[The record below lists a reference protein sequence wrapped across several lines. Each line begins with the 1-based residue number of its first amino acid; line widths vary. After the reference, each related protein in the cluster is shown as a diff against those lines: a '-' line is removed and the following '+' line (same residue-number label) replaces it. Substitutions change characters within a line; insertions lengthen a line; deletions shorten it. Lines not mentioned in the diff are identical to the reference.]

1 VRHGG
6 TPHSCGSRDAQFN
19 VLPDKS
25 GVPAETMRPDFWQHQ
40 DARFF
45 ISRFCRCATSFRF
58 GRMAFRWQW
67 LLILLALSTGGE
79 RSFAASAREDRA
91 YAAAVTAFQDGM
103 WSRAETEF
111 AQFVQKYPKSDRLAE
126 AVLMQAEAEFK
137 QGKLPPAIALLT
149 ARQAEAGNLADQYVY
164 WIGEAQFQNG
174 DFSAAAET
182 FVALTRDFPE
192 SSLRLRV
199 VVEAASSL
207 AQTNEWPQVVSLLEE
222 TNSVFQR
229 AAQMDSGNE
238 LVSRGQLLL
247 ARAKFAQNDFT
258 GATAVLG
265 SLNSQTLK
273 PELDWQRT
281 YLLYQ
286 VKLAAGDTNTALAIT
301 TNLVQI
307 ARLEKNDVLR
317 AESVALRA
325 GVLEQL
331 GQKAGAVAA
340 YQEILKLNP
349 PVERQRQAILKMAE
363 LAIALDRFSDAEDSL
378 QKFLAQFPVSAATD
392 VALLTLGELHLKD
405 YAASRFAG
413 AATNHLPEAQARF
426 DQFLG
431 AFTNPASAGLAGN
444 AYLDRGW
451 CLWLAGKIPESLDA
465 FKAAAQRLPPSEDLA
480 VARFKMGDA
489 LFAQKDFTN
498 ALNSYRRVVEEF
510 TDFPAVPQKLGD
522 RALYQMLRANLELK
536 DLAGAS
542 NTLARILKLYP
553 DSDLADSSLLLVG
566 EGLADARPPAD
577 ARALFQKFVETS
589 PNSPLRPQVEL
600 AVARTYEREQD
611 WPSAIG
617 QYENW
622 RNDFPTNALRPQA
635 DYALALAN
643 FQAGNET
650 NAFGLFTNFVAQFPT
665 HDLAPLAQYW
675 VADHYFRLGGTNYV
689 DAERNYKMLY
699 QNTNWQGSPLV
710 YQARLM
716 AGRAAMGLPSYNDAI
731 DHFISLTSDTNCPPD
746 LNAQALFAYG
756 SALMLSDSRDTN
768 NPLANF
774 QLATNMF
781 NQICQLYPTNEP
793 GALAWNE
800 IGDCDLQ
807 LGAFDAATNAYA
819 QVFNSPF
826 ANISARSRA
835 QIGFGIALEKKAAL
849 VSGASQNELLD
860 QALDNYLDVFWG
872 DNLRDGEQWDLF
884 WVKKAGLQ
892 AAPLVG
898 RLNDPDAE
906 RAFYGSLKGVL
917 PQLTDLIEKKVAA
930 LLPAKN

>member
-1 VRHGG
+1 
-6 TPHSCGSRDAQFN
+6 
-19 VLPDKS
+19 
-25 GVPAETMRPDFWQHQ
+25 
-40 DARFF
+40 
-45 ISRFCRCATSFRF
+45 
-58 GRMAFRWQW
+58 MAFRWQW
-67 LLILLALSTGGE
+67 LLILPGLWLAGE
-79 RSFAASAREDRA
+79 RSFAATTQEDRA
-91 YAAAVTAFQDGM
+91 YAAASSAFQDGM
-103 WSRAETEF
+103 WSRAETAF
-111 AQFVQKYPKSDRLAE
+111 AKFVQKYPDSGRVAE

-137 QGKLPPAIALLT
+137 QGKLPQAIALLT

-164 WIGEAQFQNG
+164 WIGEAQFQGG
-174 DFSAAAET
+174 DLPAAAET
-182 FVALTRDFPE
+182 FVSLTRDFPE
-192 SSLRLRV
+192 SSLRLRA
-199 VVEAASSL
+199 VVEAAAAL

-222 TNSVFQR
+222 TNSVFHR

-258 GATAVLG
+258 GAAAVLG

-273 PELDWQRT
+273 PELDWQRA

-286 VKLAAGDTNTALAIT
+286 VKLAAGDTNAALAVT

-307 ARLEKNDVLR
+307 ARLEKNDVLS
-317 AESVALRA
+317 AESVLLRA

-331 GQKAGAVAA
+331 GQKSDAITA
-340 YQEILKLNP
+340 YQEILKLNAP
-349 PVERQRQAILKMAE
+349 LARQRQAILKMTE

-378 QKFLAQFPVSAATD
+378 QKFLAQFPASAAAD

-405 YAASRFAG
+405 YTASRFAG
-413 AATNHLPEAQARF
+413 AATNHLQEAQARF

-431 AFTNPASAGLAGN
+431 AFTNSPLAGRV
-444 AYLDRGW
+444 YLDRGW

-465 FKAAAQRLPPSEDLA
+465 FKAAARRLPPSEDLA

-498 ALNSYRRVVEEF
+498 ALNNYRRVVEEF
-510 TDFPAVPQKLGD
+510 TNFPAVTQTLGD

-542 NTLARILKLYP
+542 SAMARILKLYP
-553 DSDLADSSLLLVG
+553 ASDLADSSILLVG
-566 EGLADARPPAD
+566 EGLADSRQPAAARVIFRKFAE
-577 ARALFQKFVETS
+577 LF
-589 PNSPLRPQVEL
+589 PNSPQRPQVEL
-600 AVARTYEREQD
+600 AIARTYEREQD

-622 RNDFPTNALRPQA
+622 RNDFPTNALRPRA
-635 DYALALAN
+635 DYALAWAN

-665 HDLAPLAQYW
+665 HDLAPLVQWW

-689 DAERNYKMLY
+689 DAERNYQMLY
-699 QNTNWQGSPLV
+699 QNTNWQGSPLI
-710 YQARLM
+710 YPASLM
-716 AGRAAMGLPSYNDAI
+716 AGHAAMGRQGYKDAI
-731 DHFISLTSDTNCPPD
+731 DHFKMLTSDTNCPPD

-756 SALMLSDSRDTN
+756 SALMLSDSTDTN

-774 QLATNMF
+774 QLATNIF
-781 NQICQLYPTNEP
+781 SQVCQLYPTNEP

-819 QVFNSPF
+819 QVFNTNAP

-835 QIGFGIALEKKAAL
+835 QIGFGVALEKKAAL
-849 VSGASQNELLD
+849 ATGTNQTALL
-860 QALDNYLDVFWG
+860 QLALDNHLDVLYKN
-872 DNLRDGEQWDLF
+872 NLRDGEQQDAF
-884 WVKKAGLQ
+884 WTKKAGLQ
-892 AAPLVG
+892 AAPLVEVLG
-898 RLNDPDAE
+898 VSDPNK
-906 RAFYGSLKGVL
+906 FYGRMEELL
-917 PQLTDLIEKKVAA
+917 PQLKDWFEKKKVAA
-930 LLPAKN
+930 QEHLPPGKN

>member
-1 VRHGG
+1 
-6 TPHSCGSRDAQFN
+6 
-19 VLPDKS
+19 
-25 GVPAETMRPDFWQHQ
+25 
-40 DARFF
+40 
-45 ISRFCRCATSFRF
+45 
-58 GRMAFRWQW
+58 MAFRWQW

-111 AQFVQKYPKSDRLAE
+111 AQFVQKYPDSGRRSE

-137 QGKLPPAIALLT
+137 QGKLPQAIARLT

-182 FVALTRDFPE
+182 FVSLTRDFPE
-192 SSLRLRV
+192 SSVRLRA
-199 VVEAASSL
+199 VVEASSSL

-258 GATAVLG
+258 GAAAVLG
-265 SLNSQTLK
+265 SLNSPTLK
-273 PELDWQRT
+273 PELDWQRA
-281 YLLYQ
+281 YLLHQ
-286 VKLAAGDTNTALAIT
+286 VKLAAGDTNAALAAT

-317 AESVALRA
+317 AESLALRA
-325 GVLEQL
+325 RVLEQL

-340 YQEILKLNP
+340 YQEILALNP

-378 QKFLAQFPVSAATD
+378 QKFRAQFPASAAAD

-405 YAASRFAG
+405 YTAQMATTNHLAE
-413 AATNHLPEAQARF
+413 ATNHLREAQARF

-431 AFTNPASAGLAGN
+431 AFKNSPLAGK

-451 CLWLAGKIPESLDA
+451 CNWLAAKNSESVGDI
-465 FKAAAQRLPPSEDLA
+465 KAAAQKYAESLDDFSAAAQSADLPPSEDLA

-489 LFAQKDFTN
+489 MFALTNYAGALENYRAVLDDFTN
-498 ALNSYRRVVEEF
+498 
-510 TDFPAVPQKLGD
+510 FPAVARALGD

-542 NTLARILKLYP
+542 SAMARILKLYP
-553 DSDLADSSLLLVG
+553 ASDLADSGLLLVG
-566 EGLADARPPAD
+566 EGLADARPPAA

-622 RNDFPTNALRPQA
+622 RNDFPTDALRPQA
-635 DYALALAN
+635 DYALAQAN

-835 QIGFGIALEKKAAL
+835 QIGFGIALEKKAVL

>member
-1 VRHGG
+1 
-6 TPHSCGSRDAQFN
+6 
-19 VLPDKS
+19 
-25 GVPAETMRPDFWQHQ
+25 
-40 DARFF
+40 
-45 ISRFCRCATSFRF
+45 
-58 GRMAFRWQW
+58 MAFRWQW

-79 RSFAASAREDRA
+79 RSFAATTREDRA

-111 AQFVQKYPKSDRLAE
+111 AQFVQKYPDSGRRSE

-137 QGKLPPAIALLT
+137 QGKLPQAIALLT

-182 FVALTRDFPE
+182 FVSLTRDFPE

-258 GATAVLG
+258 GAAAVLG
-265 SLNSQTLK
+265 SLNSPTLK
-273 PELDWQRT
+273 PELDWQRA
-281 YLLYQ
+281 YLLHQ
-286 VKLAAGDTNTALAIT
+286 VKLAAGDTNAALAAT

-317 AESVALRA
+317 AESLALRA
-325 GVLEQL
+325 RVLEQL

-340 YQEILKLNP
+340 YQEILALNP

-378 QKFLAQFPVSAATD
+378 QKFRAQFPASAAAD

-405 YAASRFAG
+405 YTAQMATTNHLAE
-413 AATNHLPEAQARF
+413 ATNHLREAQARF

-431 AFTNPASAGLAGN
+431 AFKNSPLAGK

-451 CLWLAGKIPESLDA
+451 CNWLAAKNSESVGDI
-465 FKAAAQRLPPSEDLA
+465 KAAAQKYAESLDDFSAAAQSADLPPSEDLA

-489 LFAQKDFTN
+489 MFALTNYAGALENYRAVLDDFTN
-498 ALNSYRRVVEEF
+498 
-510 TDFPAVPQKLGD
+510 FPAVARALGD

-542 NTLARILKLYP
+542 SAMARILKLYP
-553 DSDLADSSLLLVG
+553 ASDLADSGLLLVG
-566 EGLADARPPAD
+566 EGLADARPPAA

-622 RNDFPTNALRPQA
+622 RNDFPTDALRPQA
-635 DYALALAN
+635 DYALAQAN

-835 QIGFGIALEKKAAL
+835 QIGFGIALEKKAVL

>member
-1 VRHGG
+1 
-6 TPHSCGSRDAQFN
+6 
-19 VLPDKS
+19 
-25 GVPAETMRPDFWQHQ
+25 
-40 DARFF
+40 
-45 ISRFCRCATSFRF
+45 
-58 GRMAFRWQW
+58 MAFRWQW

-111 AQFVQKYPKSDRLAE
+111 AQFVQKHPKSDRRAE

-137 QGKLPPAIALLT
+137 QGKLPQAIALLT
-149 ARQAEAGNLADQYVY
+149 ARQAGAGNLADQYVY

-182 FVALTRDFPE
+182 FVSLTRDFPE

-199 VVEAASSL
+199 VVEAAASL

-222 TNSVFQR
+222 TNSVFLR
-229 AAQMDSGNE
+229 AAQMDPANE

-247 ARAKFAQNDFT
+247 AQAKFAQKDFA
-258 GATAVLG
+258 GAAAVLE

-273 PELDWQRT
+273 PQLDWQRA
-281 YLLYQ
+281 YLLHQ
-286 VKLAAGDTNTALAIT
+286 VKLAAGDTNAALAAT

-307 ARLEKNDVLR
+307 ARSEKDDVLQ
-317 AESVALRA
+317 AEGVALRA
-325 GVLEQL
+325 RVLEQL
-331 GQKAGAVAA
+331 GQKSGAIAA
-340 YQEILKLNP
+340 YEEILKLNAP
-349 PVERQRQAILKMAE
+349 LERQRQAILKMTE

-378 QKFLAQFPVSAATD
+378 RKFLAQFPASAAAD

-405 YAASRFAG
+405 YLAQL
-413 AATNHLPEAQARF
+413 AATNHLAEATNLLPEAQARF
-426 DQFLG
+426 GQFLG
-431 AFTNPASAGLAGN
+431 AFTNSPLAGK

-451 CLWLAGKIPESLDA
+451 CEWLAGNTTNSLADFETA
-465 FKAAAQRLPPSEDLA
+465 VKLLKLLPPSEDLA

-489 LFAQKDFTN
+489 QFAQNDFTN
-498 ALNSYRRVVEEF
+498 ALKNYRAVVEDF
-510 TDFPAVPQKLGD
+510 AGFPAVTQTLGD

-536 DLAGAS
+536 NVAGAS
-542 NTLARILKLYP
+542 NAMARILKLYP
-553 DSDLADSSLLLVG
+553 ASDLADSSLLLVG
-566 EGLADARPPAD
+566 EGLADARPPAA

-622 RNDFPTNALRPQA
+622 WTDFPTNALRPQA
-635 DYALALAN
+635 DYALARAN

-665 HDLAPLAQYW
+665 NELAPLAQYW

-699 QNTNWQGSPLV
+699 QNTNWQGSPLI

-716 AGRAAMGLPSYNDAI
+716 AGRAAMGLPSYKDAI
-731 DHFISLTSDTNCPPD
+731 DHFTSLTSDTNCPPD

-756 SALMLSDSRDTN
+756 GALMLSDSPDTN

-774 QLATNMF
+774 QLATNVF

-793 GALAWNE
+793 GVLAWNE

-835 QIGFGIALEKKAAL
+835 QIGFGSALEKKAAL
-849 VSGASQNELLD
+849 ATGTNQTALL
-860 QALDNYLDVFWG
+860 QLALDNYLDVFDTG
-872 DNLRDGEQWDLF
+872 VGENLRTGEVADPF

-892 AAPLVG
+892 ALPLAEALGVA
-898 RLNDPDAE
+898 DPEKFFDHLE
-906 RAFYGSLKGVL
+906 WLF
-917 PQLTDLIEKKVAA
+917 PQLKDSLEKKRAA
-930 LLPAKN
+930 LPPGKN

>member
-1 VRHGG
+1 
-6 TPHSCGSRDAQFN
+6 
-19 VLPDKS
+19 
-25 GVPAETMRPDFWQHQ
+25 
-40 DARFF
+40 
-45 ISRFCRCATSFRF
+45 
-58 GRMAFRWQW
+58 
-67 LLILLALSTGGE
+67 
-79 RSFAASAREDRA
+79 
-91 YAAAVTAFQDGM
+91 
-103 WSRAETEF
+103 
-111 AQFVQKYPKSDRLAE
+111 
-126 AVLMQAEAEFK
+126 
-137 QGKLPPAIALLT
+137 
-149 ARQAEAGNLADQYVY
+149 
-164 WIGEAQFQNG
+164 
-174 DFSAAAET
+174 
-182 FVALTRDFPE
+182 
-192 SSLRLRV
+192 
-199 VVEAASSL
+199 
-207 AQTNEWPQVVSLLEE
+207 
-222 TNSVFQR
+222 
-229 AAQMDSGNE
+229 
-238 LVSRGQLLL
+238 
-247 ARAKFAQNDFT
+247 
-258 GATAVLG
+258 
-265 SLNSQTLK
+265 
-273 PELDWQRT
+273 
-281 YLLYQ
+281 
-286 VKLAAGDTNTALAIT
+286 
-301 TNLVQI
+301 
-307 ARLEKNDVLR
+307 
-317 AESVALRA
+317 
-325 GVLEQL
+325 
-331 GQKAGAVAA
+331 
-340 YQEILKLNP
+340 
-349 PVERQRQAILKMAE
+349 
-363 LAIALDRFSDAEDSL
+363 
-378 QKFLAQFPVSAATD
+378 
-392 VALLTLGELHLKD
+392 
-405 YAASRFAG
+405 
-413 AATNHLPEAQARF
+413 
-426 DQFLG
+426 
-431 AFTNPASAGLAGN
+431 
-444 AYLDRGW
+444 
-451 CLWLAGKIPESLDA
+451 
-465 FKAAAQRLPPSEDLA
+465 
-480 VARFKMGDA
+480 
-489 LFAQKDFTN
+489 
-498 ALNSYRRVVEEF
+498 
-510 TDFPAVPQKLGD
+510 
-522 RALYQMLRANLELK
+522 MLRADLESTNVN
-536 DLAGAS
+536 GAS
-542 NTLARILKLYP
+542 SAMARILKLYP
-553 DSDLADSSLLLVG
+553 ASDLADRSLLLGG
-566 EGLADARPPAD
+566 EGLADARQPAA

>member
-1 VRHGG
+1 
-6 TPHSCGSRDAQFN
+6 
-19 VLPDKS
+19 
-25 GVPAETMRPDFWQHQ
+25 
-40 DARFF
+40 
-45 ISRFCRCATSFRF
+45 
-58 GRMAFRWQW
+58 MAFRWQW

-111 AQFVQKYPKSDRLAE
+111 AQFVQKYPKSGRMAE

-137 QGKLPPAIALLT
+137 QGKLPQAIARLT

-182 FVALTRDFPE
+182 FVSLTRDFPE
-192 SSLRLRV
+192 SSVRLRA
-199 VVEAASSL
+199 VVEASSSL

-258 GATAVLG
+258 GAAAVLG
-265 SLNSQTLK
+265 SLNSPTLK
-273 PELDWQRT
+273 PELDWQRA
-281 YLLYQ
+281 YLLHQ
-286 VKLAAGDTNTALAIT
+286 VKLAAGDTNAALAAT

-317 AESVALRA
+317 AESLALRA
-325 GVLEQL
+325 RVLEQL

-340 YQEILKLNP
+340 YQEILALNP

-378 QKFLAQFPVSAATD
+378 QKFRAQFPASAAAD

-405 YAASRFAG
+405 YTAQVATTNHLAE
-413 AATNHLPEAQARF
+413 ATNHLREAQARF

-431 AFTNPASAGLAGN
+431 AFKNSPLAGN

-451 CLWLAGKIPESLDA
+451 CNWLAAKNSESVGDI
-465 FKAAAQRLPPSEDLA
+465 KAAAQKYAESLDDFSAAAQSADLPPSEDLA

-489 LFAQKDFTN
+489 MFALTNYAGALENYRAVLDDFTN
-498 ALNSYRRVVEEF
+498 
-510 TDFPAVPQKLGD
+510 FPAVARALGD

-542 NTLARILKLYP
+542 SAMARILKLYP
-553 DSDLADSSLLLVG
+553 ASDLADSGLLLVG
-566 EGLADARPPAD
+566 EGLADARPPAA

-600 AVARTYEREQD
+600 AVARTYEQEQD

-622 RNDFPTNALRPQA
+622 RNDFPTDALRPQA
-635 DYALALAN
+635 DYALAQAN

-710 YQARLM
+710 YQARMM

>member
-1 VRHGG
+1 
-6 TPHSCGSRDAQFN
+6 
-19 VLPDKS
+19 
-25 GVPAETMRPDFWQHQ
+25 
-40 DARFF
+40 
-45 ISRFCRCATSFRF
+45 
-58 GRMAFRWQW
+58 MAFRWQW

>member
-1 VRHGG
+1 
-6 TPHSCGSRDAQFN
+6 
-19 VLPDKS
+19 
-25 GVPAETMRPDFWQHQ
+25 
-40 DARFF
+40 
-45 ISRFCRCATSFRF
+45 
-58 GRMAFRWQW
+58 MAFRWQW
-67 LLILLALSTGGE
+67 LLILIALSTGGE
-79 RSFAASAREDRA
+79 RSFAASPREDRA
-91 YAAAVTAFQDGM
+91 YAAAISAFQDSM

-111 AQFVQKYPKSDRLAE
+111 AQFVQKYPDSGRVAE

-137 QGKLPPAIALLT
+137 QGKLPQAIALLT
-149 ARQAEAGNLADQYVY
+149 ARKAEAGNLADQYVY
-164 WIGEAQFQNG
+164 WIGEAQFQGG
-174 DFSAAAET
+174 DLPAAAET
-182 FVALTRDFPE
+182 FIALTRDFPE

-273 PELDWQRT
+273 PELDWQRA

-286 VKLAAGDTNTALAIT
+286 VKLAAGDTNAALAVT
-301 TNLVQI
+301 TNLDQI

-331 GQKAGAVAA
+331 GQKAEAVAA

-349 PVERQRQAILKMAE
+349 PVERQRQAILKMTE

-378 QKFLAQFPVSAATD
+378 QKFLAQFPASAAAD

-413 AATNHLPEAQARF
+413 AATNHLQEAQARF
-426 DQFLG
+426 DRFLG
-431 AFTNPASAGLAGN
+431 AFTNSPLAGK
-444 AYLDRGW
+444 AHLDRGW
-451 CLWLAGKIPESLDA
+451 CNWLDHQTNASLAD
-465 FKAAAQRLPPSEDLA
+465 FQKAAKLLPPSEDLA
-480 VARFKMGDA
+480 VARFKIGDA
-489 LFAQKDFTN
+489 MFALTNYAGALENYRAVLDDFAN
-498 ALNSYRRVVEEF
+498 
-510 TDFPAVPQKLGD
+510 FPAVAQTLGD

-553 DSDLADSSLLLVG
+553 ASDLADSSLLLVG
-566 EGLADARPPAD
+566 EGLADDRPPTA
-577 ARALFQKFVETS
+577 ARALFQKFEKTF

-600 AVARTYEREQD
+600 AVARTYEQEQD

-622 RNDFPTNALRPQA
+622 RTDFPTNALRPQA
-635 DYALALAN
+635 DYALARAN

-650 NAFGLFTNFVAQFPT
+650 NALVLFTNFIVQFPT
-665 HDLAPLAQYW
+665 HDLAPLAQWW
-675 VADHYFRLGGTNYV
+675 VADHYFRLGGTNYM

-716 AGRAAMGLPSYNDAI
+716 AGRAAMGLPSYTDAI
-731 DHFISLTSDTNCPPD
+731 DHFKTLTSDTNCPPD

-756 SALMLSDSRDTN
+756 SALMLQDSTDTN

-774 QLATNMF
+774 QLAMNVF
-781 NQICQLYPTNEP
+781 SQICQLYPTNEP

-800 IGDCDLQ
+800 IGDCALQ
-807 LGAFDAATNAYA
+807 LTNYDAATNAYA
-819 QVFNSPF
+819 QVFNTNAP

-849 VSGASQNELLD
+849 ATGTNQTALL
-860 QALDNYLDVFWG
+860 QLALDNYLDVFDTG
-872 DNLRDGEQWDLF
+872 VGENLRDNEMADPF

-892 AAPLVG
+892 ALPLMEALGVADPEKFFDHLE
-898 RLNDPDAE
+898 RL
-906 RAFYGSLKGVL
+906 F
-917 PQLTDLIEKKVAA
+917 PQLKDWLEKKKAA
-930 LLPAKN
+930 LPPGKN

>member
-1 VRHGG
+1 
-6 TPHSCGSRDAQFN
+6 
-19 VLPDKS
+19 
-25 GVPAETMRPDFWQHQ
+25 
-40 DARFF
+40 
-45 ISRFCRCATSFRF
+45 
-58 GRMAFRWQW
+58 MAFRWQW

-111 AQFVQKYPKSDRLAE
+111 AQFVQKYPKSGRMAE
-126 AVLMQAEAEFK
+126 AVLLQAEAEFK
-137 QGKLPPAIALLT
+137 QGKLPETIALLT
-149 ARQAEAGNLADQYVY
+149 ARQAGAGDLADQYVY
-164 WIGEAQFQNG
+164 WIGEAQFQGG
-174 DFSAAAET
+174 DLPAAAET
-182 FVALTRDFPE
+182 FIALTRDFPE

-199 VVEAASSL
+199 VVEAAAAL
-207 AQTNEWPQVVSLLEE
+207 AQTNEWPRVVSLLEE

-229 AAQMDSGNE
+229 AAQMDPENE
-238 LVSRGQLLL
+238 LVSRGSLLL
-247 ARAKFAQNDFT
+247 ARAKFAQKDFA
-258 GATAVLG
+258 GAATVLG

-273 PELDWQRT
+273 PQLDWQRA

-286 VKLAAGDTNTALAIT
+286 VKLAAGDTNAALAAT

-307 ARLEKNDVLR
+307 AQLEKNDVLR
-317 AESVALRA
+317 AESMALRA

-331 GQKAGAVAA
+331 GQKSGAIAA
-340 YQEILKLNP
+340 YEEILKLNAP
-349 PVERQRQAILKMAE
+349 LERQRQAILKMAE

-378 QKFLAQFPVSAATD
+378 QKFLAQFPASAAAD

-405 YAASRFAG
+405 YTASRFAE
-413 AATNHLPEAQARF
+413 AATNHLVEATNHLREAQTRF
-426 DQFLG
+426 DQFLR
-431 AFTNPASAGLAGN
+431 AFTNSPLAGK

-451 CLWLAGKIPESLDA
+451 CFSRAGKTNESLAD
-465 FKAAAQRLPPSEDLA
+465 FQMAAQRLPPSYDLA
-480 VARFKMGDA
+480 VARFKIGDA

-498 ALNSYRRVVEEF
+498 ALNNYRRVVEEF
-510 TDFPAVPQKLGD
+510 TDFPAVTQTLGD

-553 DSDLADSSLLLVG
+553 ASDLADNSLLLVG
-566 EGLADARPPAD
+566 EGLADSRQPAA
-577 ARALFQKFVETS
+577 ARAIFQKFVETS

-622 RNDFPTNALRPQA
+622 RTDFPTNALRPQA
-635 DYALALAN
+635 DYALARAN

-650 NAFGLFTNFVAQFPT
+650 NAFGLFTNFIVQFPT
-665 HDLAPLAQYW
+665 HDLAPLAQWW

-689 DAERNYKMLY
+689 AAERNYKMLY
-699 QNTNWQGSPLV
+699 QNTNWQSSPLI
-710 YQARLM
+710 YPARLM

-731 DHFISLTSDTNCPPD
+731 DHFTSLTSDTNCPPD
-746 LNAQALFAYG
+746 LNAQALFLYG
-756 SALMLSDSRDTN
+756 SAKMLQDSTDTN

-774 QLATNMF
+774 QLATNVF

-793 GALAWNE
+793 GVLAWNE

-835 QIGFGIALEKKAAL
+835 QIGFGLALEKKAAL
-849 VSGASQNELLD
+849 AAGTNQTALL
-860 QALDNYLDVFWG
+860 QLALKNYLDVFIDTSVG
-872 DNLRDGEQWDLF
+872 ENLREGEVADPF

-892 AAPLVG
+892 ALPLVEALG
-898 RLNDPDAE
+898 VCDPQKFFDHLERL
-906 RAFYGSLKGVL
+906 F
-917 PQLTDLIEKKVAA
+917 PQLKDSLEKKKAA
-930 LLPAKN
+930 LPPAKN

>member
-1 VRHGG
+1 
-6 TPHSCGSRDAQFN
+6 
-19 VLPDKS
+19 
-25 GVPAETMRPDFWQHQ
+25 
-40 DARFF
+40 
-45 ISRFCRCATSFRF
+45 
-58 GRMAFRWQW
+58 MAFRWQW

-111 AQFVQKYPKSDRLAE
+111 AQFVQKYPKSGRRAE
-126 AVLMQAEAEFK
+126 VVLLQAEAEFK
-137 QGKLPPAIALLT
+137 QGKLPQAIALLT
-149 ARQAEAGNLADQYVY
+149 ARQAGAGDLADQYVY
-164 WIGEAQFQNG
+164 WIGEAQFQGG
-174 DFSAAAET
+174 DLPAAAKT
-182 FVALTRDFPE
+182 FVSLTRDFPE
-192 SSLRLRV
+192 SSLRLRA
-199 VVEAASSL
+199 VVEAAAAL

-258 GATAVLG
+258 GAAAVLE

-273 PELDWQRT
+273 PELDWQRA
-281 YLLYQ
+281 YLLHQ
-286 VKLAAGDTNTALAIT
+286 VKLAAGDTNAALAVT

-307 ARLEKNDVLR
+307 AQLEKNDVLR
-317 AESVALRA
+317 AESMALRA
-325 GVLEQL
+325 HVLEQL
-331 GQKAGAVAA
+331 GQKAEAVAA

-378 QKFLAQFPVSAATD
+378 QKFLAQFPASAAAD

-413 AATNHLPEAQARF
+413 AATNHLQEAQARF
-426 DQFLG
+426 NQFLG
-431 AFTNPASAGLAGN
+431 AFTNSPLAGRV
-444 AYLDRGW
+444 YLDRGW
-451 CLWLAGKIPESLDA
+451 CLWLDHQTKASLAD
-465 FKAAAQRLPPSEDLA
+465 FQKAAKLLPPSEDLA
-480 VARFKMGDA
+480 VARFKTGDA
-489 LFAQKDFTN
+489 MFALTNYTGALENYRAVLDDFTN
-498 ALNSYRRVVEEF
+498 FPVVMQ
-510 TDFPAVPQKLGD
+510 TLGD
-522 RALYQMLRANLELK
+522 HALYQMLRANLELK
-536 DLAGAS
+536 DVAGAS
-542 NTLARILKLYP
+542 SAMARILKLYP
-553 DSDLADSSLLLVG
+553 ASDLADNSLLLVG
-566 EGLADARPPAD
+566 EGLADSRQPAA

-622 RNDFPTNALRPQA
+622 RTDFPTNALRPQA
-635 DYALALAN
+635 DYALARAN

-650 NAFGLFTNFVAQFPT
+650 NALVLFTNFVAQFPT

-675 VADHYFRLGGTNYV
+675 VAEHYFRLGGTNYV
-689 DAERNYKMLY
+689 AAERNYKMLY
-699 QNTNWQGSPLV
+699 QNTNWQSSPLI

-731 DHFISLTSDTNCPPD
+731 DHFKTLTSDTNCPPD

-756 SALMLSDSRDTN
+756 SALMQQDATDTN

-774 QLATNMF
+774 QLATNVF

-793 GALAWNE
+793 GVLAWNE

-849 VSGASQNELLD
+849 ATGTNQTALL
-860 QALDNYLDVFWG
+860 QLALDNYLDVFDTG
-872 DNLRDGEQWDLF
+872 VGENLREGEVADPF

-892 AAPLVG
+892 ALPLAEALGVA
-898 RLNDPDAE
+898 DPEKFFDHLE
-906 RAFYGSLKGVL
+906 WLF
-917 PQLTDLIEKKVAA
+917 PQLKDWFEKKKAA
-930 LLPAKN
+930 LPPGKN